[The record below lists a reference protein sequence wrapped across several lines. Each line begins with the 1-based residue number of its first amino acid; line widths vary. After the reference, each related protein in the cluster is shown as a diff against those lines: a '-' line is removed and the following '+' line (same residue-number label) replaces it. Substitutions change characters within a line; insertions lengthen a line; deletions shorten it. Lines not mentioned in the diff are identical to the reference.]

1 MNAVD
6 RTVDNRRVLVAQVP
20 GVVQPVIQQTT
31 VPNRESAAE
40 HVAWPALTSAVGS

>member
-6 RTVDNRRVLVAQVP
+6 RTVDNRRVLVAPVP

-31 VPNRESAAE
+31 VTEPESAATIA
-40 HVAWPALTSAVGS
+40 VWAPLTVGT